1 MFVNKKEQCEVI
13 KFEEV
18 DYSVYYVEPSAYE
31 DDLIL
36 QKALKMERGRS
47 RGSITARSRIAAIN
61 RARFLASVKRVEFT
75 PLDSDEREV
84 VDMDPTVYLKLSR
97 GFRDLILERVV
108 EPAFSPDEEDV
119 GDFTEL
125 PTPPSTE
132 NP

>member
-119 GDFTEL
+119 GDFTES